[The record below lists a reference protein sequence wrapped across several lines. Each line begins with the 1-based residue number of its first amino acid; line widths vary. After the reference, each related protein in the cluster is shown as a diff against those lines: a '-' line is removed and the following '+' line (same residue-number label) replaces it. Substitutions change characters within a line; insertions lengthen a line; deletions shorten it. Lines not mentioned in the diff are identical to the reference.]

1 MRRQT
6 AGQQPVK
13 TGALTI
19 LLVVMSICLAALA
32 VLSLTT
38 AAADRKLAERSG
50 ETTRTTY
57 ALELAGQQWLAQLDA
72 LLLEAGDQSP
82 ADLQALAAQRLDGQ
96 LRWEGKTLVATLGDQ
111 GERQLQ
117 LTVELTGGTTRYR
130 VRGWQVITPWEGG
143 GPQGGLWDGQ
153 S

>member
-6 AGQQPVK
+6 AGQQPVR

-50 ETTRTTY
+50 ETTRSTY
-57 ALELAGQQWLAQLDA
+57 ALERTGQQWLAQLDA
-72 LLLEAGDQSP
+72 LLLEIEGQDSAALP
-82 ADLQALAAQRLDGQ
+82 ALAAQRLEGQ
-96 LRWEGKTLVATLGDQ
+96 LRWEGKTLFATLGDQ

-117 LTVELTGGTTRYR
+117 IAVELTGGETRYR
-130 VRGWQVITPWEGG
+130 VRSWQLITPWEGG
-143 GPQGGLWDGQ
+143 GPQGGLWDGR

>member
-72 LLLEAGDQSP
+72 LLLEAGDHP
-82 ADLQALAAQRLDGQ
+82 
-96 LRWEGKTLVATLGDQ
+96 
-111 GERQLQ
+111 
-117 LTVELTGGTTRYR
+117 
-130 VRGWQVITPWEGG
+130 PGG
-143 GPQGGLWDGQ
+143 GRSPGRSLGRPELGPSTHPFIREVSGQ
-153 S
+153 WTSQLF